1 VLTKDKVTH
10 CRMDEA
16 SLFKFGKWDKDGRLH
31 SLTEVKNF
39 PWKERV
45 LGHVMLLQI
54 LNPRS
59 VFLEWMK
66 LCTLFKFSKW
76 IDCSKSHHRGEKFP
90 LKGAWSGSC
99 PWKGHGLGHVPERGM
114 VWVMSLK
121 GAWSGSCPW
130 KGHGLGHVTLLKILS
145 PLQYVWSGWSYTL

>member
-1 VLTKDKVTH
+1 MAYTLSNTCAKNLCKRTVLVQLIIRNVVTCFFGTQ

-76 IDCSKSHHRGEKFP
+76 IDCSKSHHRGEKCP
-90 LKGAWSGSC
+90 LKGAWS
-99 PWKGHGLGHVPERGM
+99 
-114 VWVMSLK
+114 
-121 GAWSGSCPW
+121 
-130 KGHGLGHVTLLKILS
+130 GHVTLLKILS
-145 PLQYVWSGWSYTL
+145 PLQYVWSEWSYTL

>member
-1 VLTKDKVTH
+1 MLTKDKVTH

-114 VWVMSLK
+114 VWSCNPFKYFKSPSICLEWMKLHSLNLEI
-121 GAWSGSCPW
+121 GLTMAPPW
-130 KGHGLGHVTLLKILS
+130 AKKTL
-145 PLQYVWSGWSYTL
+145 P